1 MELDELK
8 DQLKNKLAADHAG
21 RSDDDIAELLNKRAG
36 SVVEKLKRSLWIEIL
51 FGILVVI
58 IFGCLGLFSNYQSFR
73 IYFSVFTILCAAFV
87 VLLVYLLRRTTR
99 LSATSLP
106 VKSNLQAIVTIIEEF
121 VKRYFQFCMALIPVC
136 FAFSL
141 LLAYYDPK
149 PMPQVAHFTKSYFT
163 QRWEVITFVTVY
175 IILLAVVMYY
185 FTKWYLRKLY
195 GNYVNQLKECIR
207 ELGEE

>member
-8 DQLKNKLAADHAG
+8 DQLKNKLASDHAG
-21 RSDDDIAELLNKRAG
+21 RSDGDIAGFLNKKAG

-58 IFGCLGLFSNYQSFR
+58 VFGYLGFFSNYRSFR
-73 IYFSVFTILCAAFV
+73 IYFSVFTVLCGAFI

-99 LSATSLP
+99 LGATSLP
-106 VKSNLQAIVTIIEEF
+106 VKSNLQSIVNIIEEF
-121 VKRYFQFCMALIPVC
+121 VKRYFQFSMALIPIC
-136 FAFSL
+136 FIFSFL
-141 LLAYYDPK
+141 LGYYDPK
-149 PMPQVAHFTKSYFT
+149 PIPQVEKMAKGFFTE
-163 QRWEVITFVTVY
+163 RWEVVSF
-175 IILLAVVMYY
+175 LLIYMIALSVGLYY
-185 FTKWYLRKLY
+185 FNKWYLRKLY